1 MDRIEFDAWTRR
13 RFAAAAGGLSATLL
27 GIAGGDAKKKRKPK
41 KKKVNRCRPDGG
53 RCGKESKQCQAKFCL
68 RTRFTIE
75 ATWNSGFPHDAY
87 LIVPEENASTGP
99 GPYFNFTCNEA
110 NSQCES
116 KYPFACITESNSA
129 PGEGI
134 TTIYTL
140 LPGTYEYWI
149 QLHDQTD
156 AMELKI
162 VLRNKNGDVVREWR
176 NQENQNVDRGWHVF
190 NIDGKTGSITSIDEL
205 ADQTLPKAAVDP
217 FTFVC
222 TF

>member
-1 MDRIEFDAWTRR
+1 M
-13 RFAAAAGGLSATLL
+13 
-27 GIAGGDAKKKRKPK
+27 
-41 KKKVNRCRPDGG
+41 
-53 RCGKESKQCQAKFCL
+53 
-68 RTRFTIE
+68 
-75 ATWNSGFPHDAY
+75 
-87 LIVPEENASTGP
+87 PEENASTGP